1 MTTATTQQL
10 EIASGTYEIDPIH
23 SNANFEVEHSGIA
36 FFRGGF
42 KPVGASL
49 NVSEDGEITLTGS
62 VDVTSIGIDDEN
74 LRPHL
79 LSPDFFDADRNPTV
93 DFRSTEI
100 TGSADDLTV
109 KGDLSMAGVTLP
121 VEATGRLR
129 GPVTGPGDVEKIAL
143 ALETSIDRTAFGM
156 NWQMD
161 LPDGNKALADDIKL
175 IVELELNRS

>member
-1 MTTATTQQL
+1 MSIATKDRI
-10 EIASGTYEIDPIH
+10 EIASGTYEVDPLH

-42 KPVGASL
+42 KPVGARLTASKG
-49 NVSEDGEITLTGS
+49 GEVELTGS
-62 VDVTSIGIDDEN
+62 VEVASIGIDDEN

-100 TGSADDLTV
+100 TGAADDLTV
-109 KGDLSMAGVTLP
+109 KGELSMAGVTLS

-143 ALETSIDRTAFGM
+143 ALETVIDRTAFGM
-156 NWQMD
+156 VWQMD
-161 LPDGNKALADDIKL
+161 LPDGNKALAEDVKL
-175 IVELELNRS
+175 IVELELNKA